1 MRSSRV
7 KIDEMRREWIAKYG
21 EPDEPRELYDALLR
35 IGSLPP
41 SLVRAELLFGEADA
55 R

>member
-1 MRSSRV
+1 MCCKAPGVSAAWV
-7 KIDEMRREWIAKYG
+7 VFGLLA
-21 EPDEPRELYDALLR
+21 EPRELYDALLR

-41 SLVRAELLFGEADA
+41 SLVREELLA